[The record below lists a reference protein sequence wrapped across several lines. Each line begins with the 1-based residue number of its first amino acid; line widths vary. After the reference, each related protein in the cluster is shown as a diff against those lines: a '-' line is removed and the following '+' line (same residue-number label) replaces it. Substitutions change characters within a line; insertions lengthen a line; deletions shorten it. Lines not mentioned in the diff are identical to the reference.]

1 MDTRSIGTYID
12 PTADALVSG
21 PCWAGFRKMIVFK
34 YKSNVSKPLNY
45 IETSFFIL
53 MLCLAPFLMGCSLS
67 SRIDNDSFSVHIQ
80 RVYLE
85 ED

>member
-1 MDTRSIGTYID
+1 MKWNYQERRMKPLTRFTNW
-12 PTADALVSG
+12 LVS
-21 PCWAGFRKMIVFK
+21 WNFI
-34 YKSNVSKPLNY
+34 
-45 IETSFFIL
+45 IIFFIL

-67 SRIDNDSFSVHIQ
+67 SRVDNDSFSFHIQ

>member
-1 MDTRSIGTYID
+1 MKPLTRFTNW
-12 PTADALVSG
+12 LVS
-21 PCWAGFRKMIVFK
+21 WNFI
-34 YKSNVSKPLNY
+34 
-45 IETSFFIL
+45 IIFFIL

-67 SRIDNDSFSVHIQ
+67 SRVDNDSFSFHIQ